1 MITEADIEAIERS
14 TAAAVGVQRSR
25 EIDGWLLTMDP
36 GPIHRAAS
44 AVALHHELPADEK
57 TLAAIEAAYR
67 DVGMAPAFRVA
78 EVQGLDDVRAALL
91 RRGYEANSP
100 TVLMTGKPAGLRALS
115 VVPCDLAER
124 PDAEWLAGFT
134 GEGFDPEDGAVR
146 AAALARSPNA
156 MFGSVR
162 EGSTVTAV
170 GAVSFAYGWASIN
183 GMRTVRS
190 WRGKGLAGRVLA
202 GLAVAAE
209 ARGLHKIFLVVE
221 EPNAS
226 ARGLYERAGFE
237 TAWRYSYFTGPR
249 AGAVG

>member
-1 MITEADIEAIERS
+1 MSAPLIGPEDIEAIERA

-25 EIDGWLLTMDP
+25 EIGGWLLSMDP

-44 AVALHHELPADEK
+44 AVPLRHDLPASEA

-67 DVGMAPAFRVA
+67 EAGMSPAMRVP
-78 EVQGLDDVRAALL
+78 EVQGLDPIRDALL
-91 RRGYEANSP
+91 RRGYEPSSP
-100 TVLMTGKPAGLRALS
+100 TLLMVGKPAGLRALA

-124 PDAEWLAGFT
+124 PDAAWLAGFT
-134 GEGFDPEDGAVR
+134 GEGFDPEDGAIR
-146 AAALARSPNA
+146 AAALSRSPDT
-156 MFGSVR
+156 MFGAVR

-170 GAVSFAYGWASIN
+170 GAVAFGFGWASIN

-209 ARGLHKIFLVVE
+209 ARGLQKIYLVVE
-221 EPNAS
+221 EPNHS

-237 TAWRYSYFTGPR
+237 TAWRYNYFTGPT
-249 AGAVG
+249 